1 MQGRPKLHL
10 EYMLGRSIVDQL
22 CKYVPT
28 LVILYQ
34 TNSIKNMHCYCSL
47 VLKFALCLIL
57 ASVTVRVG
65 PTETHLQVA
74 GWSSRRR
81 PSGLGSAWTMTR
93 LYNCPFSLYL
103 YLRGLARSGASVS
116 AVSLREVIL
125 ISLNRDQDLIPFVK
139 DVKPGSVVNL
149 L

>member
-65 PTETHLQVA
+65 LTERCGICRSLVGRHVDARQA
-74 GWSSRRR
+74 WG
-81 PSGLGSAWTMTR
+81 PLG
-93 LYNCPFSLYL
+93 P
-103 YLRGLARSGASVS
+103 
-116 AVSLREVIL
+116 
-125 ISLNRDQDLIPFVK
+125 
-139 DVKPGSVVNL
+139 
-149 L
+149 